1 MSVSDLPDRAAATE
15 PPAGSAAGVVSLV
28 FTPVGSIAYTP
39 CRPMVIVRRRFWIRS
54 AIAANTNGVM
64 SR

>member
-1 MSVSDLPDRAAATE
+1 MRIERAGAAETVGVPSCGSVAA
-15 PPAGSAAGVVSLV
+15 VSSV

-39 CRPMVIVRRRFWIRS
+39 CRPTVITRRRFWNSS